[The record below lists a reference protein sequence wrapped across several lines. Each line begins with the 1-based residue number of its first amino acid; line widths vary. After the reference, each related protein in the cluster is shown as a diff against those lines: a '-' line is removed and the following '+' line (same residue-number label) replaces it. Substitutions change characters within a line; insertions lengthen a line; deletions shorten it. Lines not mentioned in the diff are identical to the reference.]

1 MLGGRRGRRRLLQR
15 VVLTH
20 ERRDVPLLRLPVLL
34 KLLHPPVVGLDLLPE
49 YHILYLGGLLVK
61 LEAAGAVEALEV
73 EVPLPPDA
81 DAVEDDGGVEV
92 HLLGGRESC
101 SYYSG
106 KATQE
111 GGAGGGICMR
121 GARANDSAKKCFR
134 WPFPLL
140 LPSAAQRIGCIYT
153 TNSRSVHVSPM
164 MRREAEGGTTYSSR
178 PSALLCHLCCTQWVW
193 GL

>member
-1 MLGGRRGRRRLLQR
+1 MLLLGGGGRRCRLLQG
-15 VVLTH
+15 VMLPH
-20 ERRDVPLLRLPVLL
+20 HGGNVPLLRLPVLL

-106 KATQE
+106 NATQE
-111 GGAGGGICMR
+111 GGGGICMR
-121 GARANDSAKKCFR
+121 AGESK
-134 WPFPLL
+134 
-140 LPSAAQRIGCIYT
+140 
-153 TNSRSVHVSPM
+153 
-164 MRREAEGGTTYSSR
+164 
-178 PSALLCHLCCTQWVW
+178 
-193 GL
+193 